1 MPPRRPLGSRSV
13 HISFVGA
20 VPWSASFA
28 EHRHGTPVLDGG
40 VRDTGALRPR
50 SALLSASLL
59 SRDEPPPLT
68 EAGRV
73 LARVLL
79 PSPTFPCSPMTV
91 DGIMSREVVT
101 VPPDTA
107 LMDIRKRLQDGGV
120 HHMLVIEDGILLGVI
135 SNRDVLEALSPFFDT
150 YDEEHRDVEMLAR
163 PAREVMRTEPI
174 SVSPGTQ
181 VEEAS
186 HLLLD
191 HDISSLPVVE
201 GEKLMGIVTTKD
213 FLNHYTN
220 DP

>member
-1 MPPRRPLGSRSV
+1 
-13 HISFVGA
+13 
-20 VPWSASFA
+20 
-28 EHRHGTPVLDGG
+28 
-40 VRDTGALRPR
+40 
-50 SALLSASLL
+50 
-59 SRDEPPPLT
+59 
-68 EAGRV
+68 
-73 LARVLL
+73 
-79 PSPTFPCSPMTV
+79 MTV